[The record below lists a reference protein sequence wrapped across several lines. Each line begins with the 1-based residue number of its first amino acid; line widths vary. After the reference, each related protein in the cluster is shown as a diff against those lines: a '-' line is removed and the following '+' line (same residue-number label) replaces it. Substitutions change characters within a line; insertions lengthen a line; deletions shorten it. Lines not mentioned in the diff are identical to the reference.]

1 MCRGGRCEA
10 CQGDG
15 LIKIEMNFLPDVY
28 IECEECKGTRYNRET
43 LEVKYKG
50 KSIAEV
56 LDMTVEE
63 AREHFQNIPAIR
75 NKLDTLLG
83 VGLGYIKLGQSST
96 TLSGGEA
103 QRIKL
108 TRELAKRGTGRTIY
122 LLDEPTTGCTST
134 MSRSS
139 SRCWTTWWPRATPW
153 WSSST
158 TWM

>member
-1 MCRGGRCEA
+1 VKGGRCEA

-28 IECEECKGTRYNRET
+28 IECEECKGSRYNRET

-63 AREHFQNIPAIR
+63 AREHFKNIPTIR
-75 NKLDTLLG
+75 NKLDTLVG

-96 TLSGGEA
+96 PSLTSGPEDRSQGNCP
-103 QRIKL
+103 
-108 TRELAKRGTGRTIY
+108 RGWGDN
-122 LLDEPTTGCTST
+122 LPPDEPTTGCTLMT
-134 MSRSS
+134 LADLRFK
-139 SRCWTTWWPRATPW
+139 RPGF
-153 WSSST
+153 
-158 TWM
+158 